1 MIAGIKYINDFT
13 TPVFGR
19 LTTTVGDDVD
29 ILAIIISVGVT
40 VGDRFICSVGVNVI
54 VGVDDKTK
62 VGVGVL
68 DGIGV
73 GVLVAVGVRV
83 GRGAAA
89 FC

>member
-29 ILAIIISVGVT
+29 ILAIIISVGVKVT
-40 VGDRFICSVGVNVI
+40 

-68 DGIGV
+68 DGIVV
-73 GVLVAVGVRV
+73 GILVMVGI
-83 GRGAAA
+83 
-89 FC
+89 